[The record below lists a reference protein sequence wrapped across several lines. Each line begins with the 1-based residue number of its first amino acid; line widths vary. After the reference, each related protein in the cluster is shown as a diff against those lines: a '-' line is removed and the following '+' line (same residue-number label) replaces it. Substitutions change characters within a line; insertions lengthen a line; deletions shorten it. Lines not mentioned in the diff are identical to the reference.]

1 MKRVLI
7 SVSDKTGI
15 IEMAR
20 DLTTRGFEI
29 ISTGG
34 TAKVLSD
41 AGISAVSISDLTGFP
56 EFLDGRVKTLH
67 PKVHAGLLAVR
78 GNAEHMRQLKE
89 LGIETIDMVII
100 NLYPFKQTILKG
112 NIELEEAVD
121 NIDIGGPAMLRAA
134 AGNYR
139 DVVAIVDP
147 GDYPKV
153 LEEIDASGEVSIKTK
168 FKLACKVFEHTGSY
182 DTIIAK
188 YFRDKLGEEFF
199 PDALSL
205 TYEKI
210 QEMRYGE
217 NPHQRAVF
225 YREPGA
231 DIGCLT
237 NARQLHGKELS
248 YNNINDANG
257 ALELI
262 KEFDEPT
269 AIVFKD
275 ANPCG
280 AASGENIRDAYLKA
294 FEADPVSA
302 YGGIVA
308 LNREVDAETAAE
320 MNRVFYE
327 VILAPSYS
335 SEALSILQDK
345 KNVRLLQLENISA
358 RLPEGTYD
366 IKKITGGLLVQE
378 YNNELIDTDELKCIT
393 DVKPDDGLMEDLIFA
408 AKVVKHTRSNGI
420 VLAKGKQTTGI
431 GPGQTARVTALKVA
445 VGCGDGD
452 KAAISYGDR
461 DKITGSV
468 MASDGFLPFTD
479 CVEIAHEAGIRA
491 IIQPGGSIRDQESVD
506 VCNKYGIA
514 MVFTGMRH
522 FKH

>member
-1 MKRVLI
+1 MKRVMI

-15 IEMAR
+15 IELAR
-20 DLTTRGFEI
+20 DLVGRGFEI

-41 AGISAVSISDLTGFP
+41 AGISVIGISDLTGFP

-67 PKVHAGLLAVR
+67 PKVHGGLLAIR

-89 LGIETIDMVII
+89 LGIEAIDMVII

-112 NIELEEAVD
+112 NIELEEAID

-153 LEEIDASGEVSIKTK
+153 LEEIDTSGEVSIKTR
-168 FKLACKVFEHTGSY
+168 FKLACKVFEHTSSY
-182 DTIIAK
+182 DTVIAK

-199 PDALSL
+199 PKTLSL

-225 YREPGA
+225 YREAGA

-237 NARQLHGKELS
+237 TAKQLHGKELS

-280 AASGENIRDAYLKA
+280 AASGRYIRDAYSKA

-302 YGGIVA
+302 YGGVVA

-320 MNRVFYE
+320 MNKVFFE
-327 VILAPSYS
+327 VLLAPSFS
-335 SEALSILQDK
+335 SEALSILRDK

-366 IKKITGGLLVQE
+366 IKKVTGGLLVQD
-378 YNNELIDTDELKCIT
+378 YNNELIDMDELKCVT
-393 DVKPDDGLMEDLIFA
+393 DVKPVGEMMEDLIFA
-408 AKVVKHTRSNGI
+408 ARVVKHTRSNGI
-420 VLAKGKQTTGI
+420 VLAKDKQTTGV
-431 GPGQTARVTALKVA
+431 GPGQTARVTALKIA
-445 VGCGDGD
+445 AGCGD
-452 KAAISYGDR
+452 KDR
-461 DKITGSV
+461 IAGSV
-468 MASDGFLPFTD
+468 MASDGFLPFPD
-479 CVEIAHEAGIRA
+479 CVEIAHEAGISA
-491 IIQPGGSIRDQESVD
+491 IIQPGGSIRDQESID
-506 VCNKYGIA
+506 ACNKYGIA
-514 MVFTGMRH
+514 MIFTGMRH

>member
-15 IEMAR
+15 IELAQ
-20 DLTTRGFEI
+20 DLAGRGFEI

-34 TAKVLSD
+34 TAKTLTS
-41 AGISAVSISDLTGFP
+41 AGVNVTTISELTGFP
-56 EFLDGRVKTLH
+56 ECLDGRLKTLH
-67 PKVHAGLLAVR
+67 PKVHGGLVAIR
-78 GNAEHMRQLKE
+78 SNTEHMKQLKE
-89 LGIETIDMVII
+89 LDIETIDMVII

-112 NIELEEAVD
+112 NIELEEAID

-147 GDYPKV
+147 EDYTRV
-153 LEEIDASGEVSIKTK
+153 LEEIDASGDVSIKTR
-168 FKLACKVFEHTGSY
+168 FKLACKVFEHTSSY

-188 YFRDKLGEEFF
+188 YFRDRLGEEFF
-199 PDALSL
+199 PETLSL
-205 TYEKI
+205 TYERL

-225 YREPGA
+225 YRETGA
-231 DIGCLT
+231 DVGCLT
-237 NARQLHGKELS
+237 NAKQLHGKELS

-280 AASGENIRDAYLKA
+280 AASGSDIAEAYVKA

-308 LNREVDAETAAE
+308 VNREVDGATAAE
-320 MNRVFYE
+320 MHKVFYE
-327 VILAPSYS
+327 VILAPSFS
-335 SEALSILQDK
+335 REAFSILADK
-345 KNVRLLQLENISA
+345 KNIRLLQLDNISA

-378 YNNELIDTDELKCIT
+378 YNNELIDSDELKCVT
-393 DVKPDDGLMEDLIFA
+393 DVKPTDEQMEDLYFA

-420 VLAKGKQTTGI
+420 VLAKSKQTTGI
-431 GPGQTARVTALKVA
+431 GPGQTARVTALKNA
-445 VGCGDGD
+445 IDHGD
-452 KAAISYGDR
+452 KDR
-461 DKITGSV
+461 IAGAV
-468 MASDGFLPFTD
+468 MASDGFFPFSD
-479 CVEIAHEAGIRA
+479 CVEIAHKAGITA
-491 IIQPGGSIRDQESVD
+491 IIQPGGSIRDQESIEA
-506 VCNKYGIA
+506 CNRYGIA